1 MKELLLSEINNEV
14 VEPLEA
20 VALIEEFIF
29 NHKVDVN
36 EVKQLAEHCK
46 KELSDIENVM
56 ERAEQVINEIYI
68 HQLFIDNKRHAW
80 PVVSHQIHNGLAYRI
95 MAPVLK
101 SIMLQYIIEQSGF
114 DSDIVFVP
122 EKVMVRITCDDD
134 FAIVFDPVTGE
145 SLSWQ
150 DLDDR
155 LTDFDNEPQDD
166 FVQTIDT
173 QDILYKYVSSLK
185 DALINELQFD
195 KALKCVDVL
204 LAMRPDDPFERR
216 DRGFLLHQLDCFK
229 VAYDDYR
236 FFVEQ
241 CPQDPAAQLLKHQLD
256 NITVNDT
263 ILH

>member
-1 MKELLLSEINNEV
+1 MKELLLSEINHEA

-20 VALIEEFIF
+20 VALIEKFIF
-29 NHKVDVN
+29 DHKVDVD
-36 EVKQLAEHCK
+36 EVKLLAEHCQ
-46 KELSDIENVM
+46 KEVADIENTM
-56 ERAEQVINEIYI
+56 ERAEQVINEIYV
-68 HQLFIDNKRHAW
+68 HQLFIDNKRHVW
-80 PVVSHQIHNGLAYRI
+80 PVVSHQIHNALSYRI

-101 SIMLQYIIEQSGF
+101 SIMLQYIIERSGF
-114 DSDIVFVP
+114 DTDIVFVP

-155 LTDFDNEPQDD
+155 LTDFDNEPHDD
-166 FVQTIDT
+166 FVQSIDT

-185 DALINELQFD
+185 DSLINELQFD